1 MLICIFHKEVFM
13 TNGKDNVALGRE
25 IGFMRLLPAIIVVL
39 ASALALPFASN
50 LYVGIAASGICSFFL
65 IATAKKKIPVLL
77 MLLLLIGTLGLPDG
91 LPMITILLALT
102 VGTGTY
108 AWLLSYAPSPYLAII
123 PVLAYSATTVI
134 TKNWFGSLFALSFAI
149 PAIVLAH
156 SFKANASRIGGICR
170 TSISFII
177 IACVGV
183 VVSMLYYRGEFKL
196 EALRDYA
203 DSFTASISEIFL
215 NTEVELLSGETEAL
229 FTEDEAY
236 NMALRIVTLF
246 PAIAV
251 LFFNSVSF
259 FAQRLQFSLIKET
272 LGDDAVSGRSI
283 AFILSPFAGGAYV
296 LSFLISTLTNSS
308 PLDKTVNTVC
318 QNIFVILTPALMGM
332 GIMYFFAKMAIKR
345 VKTGPLIIIGV
356 LVLLFFNTQAALM
369 LVACFGAYA
378 SISIPILTYLKEK
391 SSKE

>member
-1 MLICIFHKEVFM
+1 M
-13 TNGKDNVALGRE
+13 TNGKDNVALDRK
-25 IGFMRLLPAIIVVL
+25 IGFLRLLPAIIVVL

-50 LYVGIAASGICSFFL
+50 LYVGIAASGVCSFFL
-65 IATAKKKIPVLL
+65 IATAKKKIPILL

-91 LPMITILLALT
+91 LPLITILLALI

-123 PVLAYSATTVI
+123 PVLAYSAATVI
-134 TKNWFGSLFALSFAI
+134 TKNWFGSLLALSFAI
-149 PAIVLAH
+149 PALILAH
-156 SFKANASRIGGICR
+156 SFKTKASRIGGICR
-170 TSISFII
+170 TSAAFII
-177 IACVGV
+177 IACAGV
-183 VVSMLYYRGEFKL
+183 VAALFYFTGEFKVDV
-196 EALRDYA
+196 LRDLA
-203 DSFTASISEIFL
+203 DTLTKSISEVFL
-215 NTEVELLSGETEAL
+215 NTKIDLISGETEAL

-259 FAQRLQFSLIKET
+259 FAQKLQFSLIKET
-272 LGDDAVSGRSI
+272 VGENAISGRSI

-345 VKTGPLIIIGV
+345 VKAGPLIIIGV

-369 LVACFGAYA
+369 LVSCFGAYA
-378 SISIPILTYLKEK
+378 SVSIPILTYLKEK